1 MSADEA
7 QNILLE
13 LHDTLALHEARVH
26 NMPPS
31 LLLSRLL
38 EESGM
43 AAAYSMAASHSET
56 IPTPEGGQLADH
68 EETEV
73 ITAMLREAAAVGRF
87 LRYLAALEQ
96 ERSLTGGG
104 ATDWCACKEIYVCCV
119 ECRQS

>member
-7 QNILLE
+7 QNILRE
-13 LHDTLALHEARVH
+13 LHNTLALHEARVH

-56 IPTPEGGQLADH
+56 ISAPESGQLADH

-73 ITAMLREAAAVGRF
+73 ITAILREAAAVGRF

-104 ATDWCACKEIYVCCV
+104 ATDWCGVQRNLCLLYKMP
-119 ECRQS
+119 